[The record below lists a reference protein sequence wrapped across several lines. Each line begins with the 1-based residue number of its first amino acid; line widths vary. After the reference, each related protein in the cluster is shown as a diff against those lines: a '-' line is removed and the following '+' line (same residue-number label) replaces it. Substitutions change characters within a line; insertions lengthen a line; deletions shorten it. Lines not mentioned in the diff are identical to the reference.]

1 MSHSDP
7 NIPAETARHVLW
19 HFGADGGWQPGTFT
33 QHLLHAIA
41 TADHGNFE
49 WLRTVYPAEVAAVG
63 IATSDKNGIATLQK
77 IAAGGQ

>member
-7 NIPAETARHVLW
+7 TIPSSIARHVLW
-19 HFGADGGWQPGTFT
+19 HFGADGGGQPGTFT
-33 QHLLHAIA
+33 QHLLHAISA
-41 TADHGNFE
+41 ADHENFE

-63 IATSDKNGIATLQK
+63 MATRDENGIATLQK